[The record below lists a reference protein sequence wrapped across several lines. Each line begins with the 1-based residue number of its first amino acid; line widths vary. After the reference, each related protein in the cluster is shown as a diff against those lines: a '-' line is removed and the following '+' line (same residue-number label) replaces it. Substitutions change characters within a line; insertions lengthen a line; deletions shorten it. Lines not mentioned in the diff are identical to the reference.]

1 MLQLRRDTVLQRCD
15 KLDTR
20 SKRDLRRASLI
31 DQTHLFPP
39 SLMESAIKSA
49 RKTGKD
55 NLIFASAQR

>member
-1 MLQLRRDTVLQRCD
+1 MQLRRDTVLQRCD

-31 DQTHLFPP
+31 DQTQLFPP
-39 SLMESAIKSA
+39 SMVEDAIKAA
-49 RKTGKD
+49 RKSGKD